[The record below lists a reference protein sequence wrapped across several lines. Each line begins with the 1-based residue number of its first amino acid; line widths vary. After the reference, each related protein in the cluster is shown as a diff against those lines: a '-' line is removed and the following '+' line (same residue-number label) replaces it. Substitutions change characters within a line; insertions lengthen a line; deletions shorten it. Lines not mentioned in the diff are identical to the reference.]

1 MLQEWVL
8 KVVLVVIGVL
18 ITAGTLRI
26 AA

>member
-18 ITAGTLRI
+18 ITADTLRI